1 MYGMLKHDYIC
12 YILSRKTL
20 IQRFT
25 TSDALDG
32 VSVVLM
38 NVVNCVQG
46 QNQEEKPNQNKAIFS
61 AAFFEK
67 SSGENPFDK

>member
-1 MYGMLKHDYIC
+1 MNGVLKHDYIF

-32 VSVVLM
+32 VGDVLM
-38 NVVNCVQG
+38 TVVNCVQG
-46 QNQEEKPNQNKAIFS
+46 QNQEERPNLNKAIFS

>member
-20 IQRFT
+20 IQKFT

-32 VSVVLM
+32 VGGVLM
-38 NVVNCVQG
+38 NVINCVQG

-67 SSGENPFDK
+67 ASGENQFDK

>member
-1 MYGMLKHDYIC
+1 M
-12 YILSRKTL
+12 

-25 TSDALDG
+25 TGDVIDG
-32 VSVVLM
+32 VGDVLM

-67 SSGENPFDK
+67 SSGDNLFDK

>member
-1 MYGMLKHDYIC
+1 MLKHDYIF

-32 VSVVLM
+32 VSGVLM
-38 NVVNCVQG
+38 TVVNCVQG
-46 QNQEEKPNQNKAIFS
+46 QNQEEKPNLNKAIFS

>member
-1 MYGMLKHDYIC
+1 MLKHDYIF

-25 TSDALDG
+25 TNDALDG
-32 VSVVLM
+32 VGDVLM
-38 NVVNCVQG
+38 TVVNCVQG

-67 SSGENPFDK
+67 SSGENQFDK

>member
-1 MYGMLKHDYIC
+1 MIIYI

-25 TSDALDG
+25 ASDGLDG
-32 VSVVLM
+32 AGGVVMSVLD
-38 NVVNCVQG
+38 CVQG
-46 QNQEEKPNQNKAIFS
+46 QNEEEKPNLNKAIFS

-67 SSGENPFDK
+67 SSGENKFDK

>member
-1 MYGMLKHDYIC
+1 M
-12 YILSRKTL
+12 

-25 TSDALDG
+25 TGDVIDG
-32 VSVVLM
+32 VGDVLM

-46 QNQEEKPNQNKAIFS
+46 QNQEEKPNLNKAIFS